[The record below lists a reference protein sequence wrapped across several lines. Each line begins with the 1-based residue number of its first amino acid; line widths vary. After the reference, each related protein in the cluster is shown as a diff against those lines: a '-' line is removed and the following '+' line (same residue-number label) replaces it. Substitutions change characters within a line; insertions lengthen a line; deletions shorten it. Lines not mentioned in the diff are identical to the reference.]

1 MKRYDVWDV
10 DMRERC
16 QESPDGNWVAYEDAE
31 AEVSRL
37 NASRTLLHEHI
48 DTIDGYN
55 SDLEEKYDEACVAL
69 KLVSDAMRELRPICT
84 DGGDIADV
92 LDSFIPAVKAV
103 LEGRKIPPNPAEV
116 YLNFE
121 IEFLKRKLAI
131 AVTVIEGL
139 ADQQAMS
146 DNWYEKDLTML
157 KEVSLPVIYLNPE
170 ESLRF
175 AEMLLNP
182 PEPNEEL
189 RKLMQDD
196 E

>member
-31 AEVSRL
+31 AEVERLLAEVSRL

-55 SDLEEKYDEACVAL
+55 SDLEEKYDEAMSAL
-69 KLVSDAMRELRPICT
+69 QLVSDAMKELRPVCT

-103 LEGRKIPPNPAEV
+103 LEGKI
-116 YLNFE
+116 
-121 IEFLKRKLAI
+121 
-131 AVTVIEGL
+131 
-139 ADQQAMS
+139 
-146 DNWYEKDLTML
+146 
-157 KEVSLPVIYLNPE
+157 IYLNPE

-182 PEPNEEL
+182 PEPNEAL